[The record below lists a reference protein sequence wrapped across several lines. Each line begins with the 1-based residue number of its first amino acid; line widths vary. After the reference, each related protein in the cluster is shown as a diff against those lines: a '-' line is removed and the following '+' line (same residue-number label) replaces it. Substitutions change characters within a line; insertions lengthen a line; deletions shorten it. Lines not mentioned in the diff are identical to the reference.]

1 MIVPAEIQRKAREA
15 GVRDT
20 QMEKDYILSWI
31 LQGVAHHEHL
41 RTTLVFKGGTVLKK
55 FYFEDYRF
63 SEDLDFTLNNVDV
76 TNEQIFEWFNEVFEY
91 IKEEANIPLDLI
103 DDNEHE
109 DGGINFYVS
118 YTGPLGGKGKQ
129 KSVKVDISRSELIC
143 FNPVTKPAVG
153 LYSDQDEFELLCYPL
168 KEILI
173 EKMRSVM
180 QRMQPR
186 DFYDIWYLLEI
197 EQIDLEFLLPEFL
210 KKCEYKGLHSVDF
223 EDALQKRLPLY
234 QARWSGSIS
243 DQIQELPEFEQVE
256 REVQRHFRNI
266 EF

>member
-1 MIVPAEIQRKAREA
+1 MIVPAEIQQKAREA

-20 QMEKDYILSWI
+20 QMEKDYILSWT

-41 RTTLVFKGGTVLKK
+41 RTVLVFKGGTVLKK

-63 SEDLDFTLNNVDV
+63 SEDLDFTLNNSEV
-76 TNEQIFEWFNEVFEY
+76 TNEQIFDGFHEVFEY
-91 IKEEANIPLDLI
+91 IKEEANIPLELI

-109 DGGINFYVS
+109 DGGINFYIS

-129 KSVKVDISRSELIC
+129 KSVKLDISRSELIC
-143 FNPVTKPAVG
+143 FDPVPKPAIG
-153 LYSDQDEFELLCYPL
+153 LYCDQDEFELLCYPL

-197 EQIDLEFLLPEFL
+197 EQMDLEFLLPEFSQ
-210 KKCEYKGLHSVDF
+210 KCEHKDLHSADF

-234 QARWSGSIS
+234 QARWSGSIR